1 MDAVKIKEN
10 KKAGRVSL
18 LEKLKS
24 SDQTQ
29 CYLLLGL
36 PIIGFLVF
44 TIYPLLWSAL
54 KAFYF
59 YDMVPNHTRFVGLEN
74 FVTLFTKGSD
84 YWRGWIVTLQFLLIK
99 LPIEIP
105 LALILAVLLSKG
117 LRGSNLFR
125 NLYYMPCV
133 ISVAI
138 VGIIFSNIFDVF
150 GLANAWLSKL
160 GIIDA
165 PIDWFGGKWTALFV
179 LILGG
184 IWSNMGTNVV
194 YFTAALSNVPK
205 ELYEAADMEG
215 AGVCTKFFKITVPM
229 IAKVFQTILLLAI
242 NGTLR
247 VGEYI
252 IVMTN
257 GAPAG
262 KTLTAEAYVIKT
274 FLPGFASGSSI
285 NIGYGCAI
293 SIISSII
300 CAAIGILY
308 MRATRKVT
316 ELY

>member
-1 MDAVKIKEN
+1 MESLKSKQNNNKE
-10 KKAGRVSL
+10 RVSIID
-18 LEKLKS
+18 KIKS
-24 SDQTQ
+24 SDQAQ

-44 TIYPLLWSAL
+44 TIYPLIWSAL
-54 KAFYF
+54 KAFYY
-59 YDMVPNHTRFVGLEN
+59 YDMIPDHTRFVGLDN
-74 FVTLFTKGSD
+74 FVTLFTKGGD

-105 LALILAVLLSKG
+105 LALIIAVLLSKG
-117 LRGSNLFR
+117 LKGSNLFR

-150 GLANAWLSKL
+150 GLANAWLTKL
-160 GIIDA
+160 NIIKE
-165 PIDWFGGKWTALFV
+165 PIDWFGGKWTAMFV
-179 LILGG
+179 LILGSV
-184 IWSNMGTNVV
+184 WSNMGTNVV
-194 YFTAALSNVPK
+194 YFTAALANVPK

-262 KTLTAEAYVIKT
+262 KTLTAEAYVIKM

-300 CAAIGILY
+300 CALVGILY
-308 MRATRKVT
+308 MYSTRKVS

>member
-1 MDAVKIKEN
+1 M
-10 KKAGRVSL
+10 
-18 LEKLKS
+18 
-24 SDQTQ
+24 
-29 CYLLLGL
+29 
-36 PIIGFLVF
+36 
-44 TIYPLLWSAL
+44 
-54 KAFYF
+54 
-59 YDMVPNHTRFVGLEN
+59 
-74 FVTLFTKGSD
+74 
-84 YWRGWIVTLQFLLIK
+84 
-99 LPIEIP
+99 
-105 LALILAVLLSKG
+105 
-117 LRGSNLFR
+117 
-125 NLYYMPCV
+125 
-133 ISVAI
+133 AI

-160 GIIDA
+160 GIINA
-165 PIDWFGGKWTALFV
+165 PIDWFGGKWTAMFV

-184 IWSNMGTNVV
+184 IWSNLGTNVV
-194 YFTAALSNVPK
+194 YFTAALSNVPR

-215 AGVCTKFFKITVPM
+215 AGACTKFFKITVPM

-262 KTLTAEAYVIKT
+262 KTLTAEAYVIKM
-274 FLPGFASGSSI
+274 FLPGFASGSSVV
-285 NIGYGCAI
+285 NVGYGCAV

-308 MRATRKVT
+308 MRSTRKVS

>member
-1 MDAVKIKEN
+1 MSKQNNNKQRLSIIDKI
-10 KKAGRVSL
+10 
-18 LEKLKS
+18 KS
-24 SDQTQ
+24 SDQIQ

-44 TIYPLLWSAL
+44 TIYPLIWSAL
-54 KAFYF
+54 KAFYY
-59 YDMVPNHTRFVGLEN
+59 YDMIPDHTRFTGIDN
-74 FVTLFTKGSD
+74 FITLFTKGGD

-99 LPIEIP
+99 IPIEIP
-105 LALILAVLLSKG
+105 LALVIAVLLSKG
-117 LRGSNLFR
+117 LKGSNLFR
-125 NLYYMPCV
+125 NLYYLPCV

-150 GLANAWLSKL
+150 GLANAWLTKL
-160 GIIDA
+160 NVIDA
-165 PIDWFGGKWTALFV
+165 PIDWFGSKWTAMFV
-179 LILGG
+179 LILGSV
-184 IWSNMGTNVV
+184 WSNLGTNIV
-194 YFTAALSNVPK
+194 YFTAALANVPK

-215 AGVCTKFFKITVPM
+215 AGVLAKFFKITVPM

-262 KTLTAEAYVIKT
+262 KTLTAEAYVIKM
-274 FLPGFASGSSI
+274 FLPGFSSGSSI

-293 SIISSII
+293 SIVSSII
-300 CAAIGILY
+300 CALVGILY
-308 MRATRKVT
+308 MRSTRKVS